1 MNEQTRT
8 SRRGRK
14 RQQDKTQASGN
25 YTAVYR
31 QLKHPY
37 EPQKVFSDDEVHAI
51 HDTALKVLEE
61 LGIKILLEEAR
72 SIFQAAGAK
81 VEQESQMVF
90 IGRDI
95 VESALK
101 TAPKSIRMRARNL
114 EREQDYALGSMLFA
128 PGAGCP
134 NVTDRLR
141 GRRPGDLESYEET
154 LKLQQAFDVMHVL
167 GPSSEPQDV
176 PIQDRHYAQMKSQ
189 MTLCDKPMFAYSR
202 GRQQV
207 EQIFELLQT
216 GLNLSSDDFVDGSW
230 VFTIINTNS
239 PRLIDNPM
247 AQGVIDFARAGQMSI
262 ITPFCLSGAM
272 APVTVAGALVLQ
284 HAEALACIALSQL
297 AKSGAPVSY
306 GGFASNVY
314 MKSGAP
320 AFGTPEH
327 VKLEIGSGQLARLI
341 GLPWRT
347 AAGSAGVAND
357 MQSAGENHMGLWG
370 SLMANATV
378 CVHSAGW
385 LEGGLTFGY
394 EKYINDIE
402 ALQTIAEL
410 CKPTAADFGAL
421 AWEALSDVEP
431 GGHFFGTQHTMDRY
445 QTAFYDPLV
454 ADLNNHGN
462 WVEGGCV
469 EAPERATK
477 VWQKTLQEFV
487 APEGALEIEERL
499 APYIEKKKAEGGAPP
514 LD

>member
-1 MNEQTRT
+1 MSLEEKTAC
-8 SRRGRK
+8 RGR
-14 RQQDKTQASGN
+14 RSRDKVASGGN
-25 YTAVYR
+25 DTKTYR

-37 EPQKVFSDDEVHAI
+37 EPQKVFSDDEVQAI

-61 LGIKILLEEAR
+61 LGIKMLLEEAR
-72 SIFQAAGAK
+72 SIFQTAGAR
-81 VEQESQMVF
+81 VHDDEMVF

-95 VESALK
+95 IESALK
-101 TAPKSIRMRARNL
+101 TAPKSIRMRAANP
-114 EREQDYALGSMLFA
+114 EREQDYALGTMLFA

-134 NVTDRLR
+134 NVTDLVR

-176 PIQDRHYAQMKSQ
+176 PIQDRHYAQMRAQ
-189 MTLCDKPMFAYSR
+189 MIYCDKPMFAYSR
-202 GRQQV
+202 GQAQV
-207 EQIFELLQT
+207 DQIFEMIQL
-216 GLNLSSDDFVDGSW
+216 GLNLSSDEFANGSW
-230 VFTIINTNS
+230 AFTIINTNS
-239 PRLIDNPM
+239 PRLIDRPM
-247 AQGVIDFARAGQMSI
+247 AQGVIDFARAKQMSI

-272 APVTVAGALVLQ
+272 APITVAGALVLQ

-297 AKSGAPVSY
+297 TKEGAPVSY

-327 VKLEIGSGQLARLI
+327 IKLEIGSGQLARLI
-341 GLPWRT
+341 SLPWRS

-370 SLMANATV
+370 ALMANATV
-378 CVHSAGW
+378 TVHAAGW

-394 EKYINDIE
+394 EKYINDME

-410 CKPTAADFGAL
+410 CKKPETGFGGM
-421 AWEALSDVEP
+421 AWEALAEVEP
-431 GGHFFGTQHTMDRY
+431 GGHFFGAAHTMERY
-445 QTAFYDPLV
+445 QTAFYEPLV

-462 WVEGGCV
+462 WIEGGSV
-469 EAPERATK
+469 TSDQRATK
-477 VWQKTLQEFV
+477 VWQDTLANFQLPV
-487 APEGALEIEERL
+487 NSGDIKERL
-499 APYIEKKKAEGGAPP
+499 APYISTKKAEGGAAP